1 MKLVVIGAH
10 RERIDVEPIAETIS
24 VSDLWL
30 SGITIEDSQPLGD
43 RDLLLRVAKTRA
55 ALLDRATF
63 VAIRYGFTAHGSAD
77 AASKCAP
84 HLERWRRVLSDY
96 RGMVEMTLK
105 AAAATPRARPDRRDF
120 DSGAAYI
127 RALHEATRATDVAPE
142 FRKAVEDTLAP
153 LAVKHRWSNRDTASL
168 EFAALVKREDVAAI
182 NDAGSALKRDFAS
195 VPFLL
200 SGPWP
205 LEVFAADDHE

>member
-10 RERIDVEPIAETIS
+10 LEKHDIEPLAEAVP

-30 SGITIEDSQPLGD
+30 SGVAIEDVQPMGD
-43 RDLLLRVAKTRA
+43 RDLLLRVAKVRA
-55 ALLDRATF
+55 VLLERATF
-63 VAIRYGFTAHGSAD
+63 IAIRYGFTAHGSSD
-77 AASKCAP
+77 AAAKCAQ
-84 HLERWRRVLSDY
+84 HVDRWRRVLHES

-105 AAAATPRARPDRRDF
+105 VAATSPRTRPDRRDF

-127 RALHEATRATDVAPE
+127 RALHDATRATDVAPE
-142 FRKAVEDTLAP
+142 FRRAVDETIAP

-182 NDAGSALKRDFAS
+182 NDVGAILKRDFPS
-195 VPFLL
+195 IPFLL

-205 LEVFAADDHE
+205 LEVFADDHE

>member
-10 RERIDVEPIAETIS
+10 LDRNDIEPVAEAIAIG
-24 VSDLWL
+24 DLWL
-30 SGITIEDSQPLGD
+30 SGMAVADSQPIGD

-55 ALLDRATF
+55 ALLERATF
-63 VAIRYGFTAHGSAD
+63 VAIRYGFTAHGSSD
-77 AASKCAP
+77 ANAKCAA
-84 HLERWRRVLSDY
+84 HLDRWRRMLHEY

-105 AAAATPRARPDRRDF
+105 VAAEAPRARPDRHDF
-120 DSGAAYI
+120 ESGAAYI
-127 RALHEATRATDVAPE
+127 RALHDATRATDVAPE
-142 FRKAVEDTLAP
+142 FRQAVAEMLAP
-153 LAVKHRWSNRDTASL
+153 LAVKNRWSNRDTASL

-182 NDAGSALKRDFAS
+182 NDAGAELKRDFPS

-205 LEVFAADDHE
+205 LEVFADDHE

>member
-10 RERIDVEPIAETIS
+10 RERNDIEPVAEAIA

-30 SGITIEDSQPLGD
+30 SAMLIEESQPLGD

-63 VAIRYGFTAHGSAD
+63 VAIRYGFTAHGSSEAI
-77 AASKCAP
+77 AKCTA
-84 HLERWRRVLSDY
+84 HIDRWRRVLHEY

-105 AAAATPRARPDRRDF
+105 VAAAETRARPDRHDF
-120 DSGAAYI
+120 ESGAAYI
-127 RALHEATRATDVAPE
+127 RALHDATRATDVAPE
-142 FRKAVEDTLAP
+142 FRKAVDETLAP

-168 EFAALVKREDVAAI
+168 EFAALVKRDDVAAI
-182 NDAGSALKRDFAS
+182 NAAGAVLKRDFPS
-195 VPFLL
+195 VPFLF

-205 LEVFAADDHE
+205 LEVFADDHE

>member
-10 RERIDVEPIAETIS
+10 RERNDVEPLAEAIA

-30 SGITIEDSQPLGD
+30 SGMAVEESQPLGD

-63 VAIRYGFTAHGSAD
+63 VAIRYGFTAHGESEAIT
-77 AASKCAP
+77 KCAA
-84 HLERWRRVLSDY
+84 HIDRWRRVLDEF
-96 RGMVEMTLK
+96 RDCVEMTLK
-105 AAAATPRARPDRRDF
+105 VAAAAPRARPDRHDF
-120 DSGAAYI
+120 ESGAAYI

-142 FRKAVEDTLAP
+142 FRKAVDDTLAP
-153 LAVKHRWSNRDTASL
+153 LAIKHRWSNRDTSSL
-168 EFAALVKREDVAAI
+168 EFAALVKRADIAAF
-182 NDAGSALKRDFAS
+182 NDAGAALKRDFPS

-205 LEVFAADDHE
+205 LEVFADDHE

>member
-10 RERIDVEPIAETIS
+10 LEKEDVEPLADAVP

-30 SGITIEDSQPLGD
+30 SGMPVDDSQALGD
-43 RDLLLRVAKTRA
+43 RELLLRIAKARA

-63 VAIRYGFTAHGSAD
+63 IAIRYGFTAHRSSD
-77 AASKCAP
+77 AMAKCAE
-84 HLERWRRVLSDY
+84 HIDRWRRVLRECSD
-96 RGMVEMTLK
+96 MVEMTLK
-105 AAAATPRARPDRRDF
+105 VAAAASHPRPDRHDF
-120 DSGAAYI
+120 QSGAAYI
-127 RALHEATRATDVAPE
+127 RALHDATRATDVAPE
-142 FRKAVEDTLAP
+142 FRTAVDETLAP

-168 EFAALVKREDVAAI
+168 EFAALVQRESIAAV
-182 NDAGSALKRDFAS
+182 NDAGAALKRDFPS

-205 LEVFAADDHE
+205 LEVFADDHE

>member
-10 RERIDVEPIAETIS
+10 LEPSDIEPVAEVIA

-30 SGITIEDSQPLGD
+30 SGMPVDDSQPLGD

-63 VAIRYGFTAHGSAD
+63 VAIRYGFTVHGASDASA
-77 AASKCAP
+77 KCAA
-84 HLERWRRVLSDY
+84 HLDRWRRVLHDF
-96 RGMVEMTLK
+96 REHVEMTLK
-105 AAAATPRARPDRRDF
+105 VAAAAPRARPDRHDF
-120 DSGAAYI
+120 ESGAAYI

-142 FRKAVEDTLAP
+142 FRAAVDDRIAP
-153 LAVKHRWSNRDTASL
+153 LAVKHRWSNRDTSSL

-182 NDAGSALKRDFAS
+182 NDAGAVLKRDFPA

-205 LEVFAADDHE
+205 LEVFADDHE

>member
-1 MKLVVIGAH
+1 MKHVVIGAH
-10 RERIDVEPIAETIS
+10 LERGDVEPLAEAIP

-30 SGITIEDSQPLGD
+30 SGMPIDDAQALGD
-43 RDLLLRVAKTRA
+43 RELLLRVAQTRA

-63 VAIRYGFTAHGSAD
+63 VAIRYGFTAYGESD
-77 AASKCAP
+77 ATAKCAA
-84 HLERWRRVLSDY
+84 HFERWRRVLRDY

-105 AAAATPRARPDRRDF
+105 VAAETPRARPDRHDF

-127 RALHEATRATDVAPE
+127 RALHDATRAAEVAPE
-142 FRKAVEDTLAP
+142 FRNAVDETIAP
-153 LAVKHRWSNRDTASL
+153 LAVKHRWSARDTASL
-168 EFAALVKREDVAAI
+168 EFAALVRRESVAAI
-182 NDAGSALKRDFAS
+182 NDAGAALKRDFPS

-205 LEVFAADDHE
+205 LEVFADDHE

>member
-10 RERIDVEPIAETIS
+10 LERGDIEPLAEAIP

-30 SGITIEDSQPLGD
+30 SGLPVDDAQPLGD
-43 RDLLLRVAKTRA
+43 RELLLRVAQTRA
-55 ALLDRATF
+55 ALLDGATF
-63 VAIRYGFTAHGSAD
+63 IAIRYGFTAHGAGD
-77 AASKCAP
+77 AAAKCVA
-84 HLERWRRVLSDY
+84 HIERWRRLLREYQD
-96 RGMVEMTLK
+96 MVEMTLK
-105 AAAATPRARPDRRDF
+105 VAAAAPRARPDRHDF

-127 RALHEATRATDVAPE
+127 RALHDATRAADVDPE
-142 FRKAVEDTLAP
+142 FRSAVDATLAP

-168 EFAALVKREDVAAI
+168 EFAALVRRQSVAAV
-182 NDAGSALKRDFAS
+182 NEGGAALKRDFPS

-205 LEVFAADDHE
+205 LEVFADDHE

>member
-10 RERIDVEPIAETIS
+10 RERNDVEPLAEALA

-30 SGITIEDSQPLGD
+30 SGMAVEESQPLGD

-63 VAIRYGFTAHGSAD
+63 VAIRYGFTAHGQSEAY
-77 AASKCAP
+77 AKCAA
-84 HLERWRRVLSDY
+84 HIDRWRRVLNDY
-96 RGMVEMTLK
+96 RDHVEMTLK
-105 AAAATPRARPDRRDF
+105 VAAAMPRPRPDRHDF
-120 DSGAAYI
+120 ESGAAYI
-127 RALHEATRATDVAPE
+127 RALHDATRATDVAPE
-142 FRKAVEDTLAP
+142 FRKAVDDTLAP
-153 LAVKHRWSNRDTASL
+153 LAVKHRWSNRDTSSL
-168 EFAALVKREDVAAI
+168 EFAALVKRENVAAV
-182 NDAGSALKRDFAS
+182 DDVGSALKRDFPS

-205 LEVFAADDHE
+205 LEVFADDHE

>member
-10 RERIDVEPIAETIS
+10 RERSDIEPLAETIS

-30 SGITIEDSQPLGD
+30 SAIAIDDSQPLGD

-63 VAIRYGFTAHGSAD
+63 VAIRYGFTAHGASE
-77 AASKCAP
+77 AASKCAA
-84 HLERWRRVLSDY
+84 HLDRWQRVLGEF

-105 AAAATPRARPDRRDF
+105 VAAETPRARPDRHDF
-120 DSGAAYI
+120 ESGAAYI
-127 RALHEATRATDVAPE
+127 RALHDATRATDVAPE
-142 FRKAVEDTLAP
+142 FRKAVDDTLAP

-168 EFAALVKREDVAAI
+168 EFAALVKRENVAAI
-182 NDAGSALKRDFAS
+182 NAAGSALKHDFAP

-205 LEVFAADDHE
+205 LEVFADDHE